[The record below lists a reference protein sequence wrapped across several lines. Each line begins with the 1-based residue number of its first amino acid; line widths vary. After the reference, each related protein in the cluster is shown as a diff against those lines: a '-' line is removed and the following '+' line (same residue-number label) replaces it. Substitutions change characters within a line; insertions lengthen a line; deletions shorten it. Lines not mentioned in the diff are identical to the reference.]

1 MAILNDNGVNVAPR
15 RNYFKEMAADPNAAY
30 ARRFVPMLTGGQPK
44 NTSQMMAEKA
54 QQLSTN
60 MRGGNRGNGPVE
72 KAQGTVMP
80 AVNPNSATDG
90 VNALAKMMGYTTPEE
105 EQRLQKASM
114 ANRRIM
120 AVADALRQI
129 GNIYNTSRYAPAQKF
144 NSPVMEEQARYE
156 HGKALRDRANQTYL
170 TYQQAKAKQD
180 AEQKRWEATFNYNAA
195 KDAAALAEN
204 RRKNDAYVARQGTL
218 ADLDKA
224 RQAGVM
230 SENEYKALRNKWYP
244 EVQKATVE
252 QKKASAAASRTSA
265 NNSTRRTNEYI
276 RRSQNGG
283 GGGRGANPYN
293 YPTMNGYVS
302 LGRSLDANKIGKS
315 GLLDEMARR
324 NYLSDED
331 RRTLDNNWIDANKK
345 NAVLERAVATWL
357 QNDPSAANYMRDHF
371 GATIY
376 NDPYSDY
383 IMRDDDEDDLD
394 EEDYDDYLVN

>member
-72 KAQGTVMP
+72 KPQGTVMP

-156 HGKALRDRANQTYL
+156 QGKALRDRANQTYL

-195 KDAAALAEN
+195 RDAARL
-204 RRKNDAYVARQGTL
+204 KSQNDYRDATL
-218 ADLDKA
+218 KEKA
-224 RQAGVM
+224 RATDLSNALGR
-230 SENEYKALRNKWYP
+230 ERLAATERNNERNYNERVRHNKVG
-244 EVQKATVE
+244 EGQR
-252 QKKASAAASRTSA
+252 AAS
-265 NNSTRRTNEYI
+265 NSLQREKFEWAKK
-276 RRSQNGG
+276 SNGG
-283 GGGRGANPYN
+283 GGGRGANPYT

-302 LGRSLDANKIGKS
+302 LGRSLDSNDIGKS
-315 GLLDEMARR
+315 GLTGEMSRR
-324 NYLSDED
+324 GFLSDED
-331 RRTLDNNWIDANKK
+331 RKTIENNWVDSKTRD
-345 NAVLERAVATWL
+345 AVLKRAVADWL
-357 QNDPSAANYMRDHF
+357 QNDASAANYMRDHF